1 MSAMRSF
8 ARLYP
13 RAPAYLCVGALLFV
27 LPGILGH
34 LNRPVT
40 RLPGAIVAQI
50 PTHFAIADFDGDLQP
65 DVATIRVTH
74 DLPRAAEYFLELQL
88 SSGAR
93 PSIGLLGPAGG
104 LQVTSQ
110 DVNGDKIADL
120 VVTSPMDAEFVAIL
134 VNDGRGNFR
143 KAERSEY
150 PEVGKR
156 SEAQL
161 VARES
166 IAEPQLALGQN
177 SGPESG
183 EATRA
188 SWGRTPENR
197 SKILPELSISLWTFL
212 ASAAASRAPP
222 LV

>member
-1 MSAMRSF
+1 MRRL

-13 RAPAYLCVGALLFV
+13 RAPACLCVGALLFV

-34 LNRPVT
+34 LCPPAT
-40 RLPGAIVAQI
+40 RLHGNYMAQT
-50 PTHFAIADFDGDLQP
+50 PMYFAIADFDGDLQP
-65 DVATIRVTH
+65 DVATIRVAH
-74 DLPRAAEYFLELQL
+74 DLPRAAEYFLELRL

-93 PSIGLLGPAGG
+93 PSIDLLGPVGG

-134 VNDGRGNFR
+134 VNDGKGNFR

-156 SEAQL
+156 PEAQL

-188 SWGRTPENR
+188 RWGRTPENR
-197 SKILPELSISLWTFL
+197 SQILPEPSISLRTFL